1 MQELIISF
9 FIERSPGAVII
20 DVITLG
26 GWLVLFFLLGFAFI
40 KLYVDRRADHVTKS
54 WQWIL
59 LAIDIPQ
66 QNIQTPKAVEQM
78 FAHLAG
84 AYDPPG
90 LLGLFWKGHEQR
102 RFSFEIISIEGYIQ
116 FLIWTEEAL
125 RDLVEAALYAQYP
138 QAEITEVE
146 DYVHSIPNHFPNPDY
161 DLWAGD
167 FGLAED
173 DAYPIRSYV
182 EFEHSIAEDTVL
194 KDPMG
199 TFLESFTRIGPGE
212 QMWFQILVEPI
223 GSGWKAKAIKTIKKI
238 IGAKPESHG
247 GSKIADFISNAAM
260 KTIEGIGD
268 QIFSREAGESAHEQ
282 PDKENRIQY
291 LTPGEKKIVEAMED
305 KIAKLGFKTKIRGL
319 YIARKEVFRPTRGVN
334 ALIGAINQFNIPT
347 ENSIV
352 PKVTTKANTKAES
365 NRKKRLLLSAYKKR
379 KIKRG
384 GNSFVLNIEELAS
397 IWHFPMSHVATPM
410 VQKAA
415 LKTVEPPPGLPLE
428 SSIPPPVESAQAIPV
443 SKRPRYV
450 TDSGEF
456 GYEDDEKFG

>member
-9 FIERSPGAVII
+9 FIERSPGSVII

-26 GWLVLFFLLGFAFI
+26 GWLVLFFLLGFAFV
-40 KLYVDRRADHVTKS
+40 KLYVDRRADHATES
-54 WQWIL
+54 WQWVL
-59 LAIDIPQ
+59 LAVDIPQ
-66 QNIQTPKAVEQM
+66 MNIQTPKAVEQM

-84 AYDPPG
+84 AYNPPG
-90 LLGLFWKGHEQR
+90 LLDLFWKGHEQR

-146 DYVHSIPNHFPNPDY
+146 DYVHSIPNRFPNPDY

-223 GSGWKAKAIKTIKKI
+223 GSGWKEKAIKTIKKI
-238 IGAKPESHG
+238 IGAKPEAHG
-247 GSKIADFISNAAM
+247 GSKITDFISNAAL

-397 IWHFPMSHVATPM
+397 IWHFPMSHVATPL

-428 SSIPPPVESAQAIPV
+428 SSIPPPVESSQASSV
-443 SKRPRYV
+443 SKHPRYV

-456 GYEDDEKFG
+456 GYGDDEKFG